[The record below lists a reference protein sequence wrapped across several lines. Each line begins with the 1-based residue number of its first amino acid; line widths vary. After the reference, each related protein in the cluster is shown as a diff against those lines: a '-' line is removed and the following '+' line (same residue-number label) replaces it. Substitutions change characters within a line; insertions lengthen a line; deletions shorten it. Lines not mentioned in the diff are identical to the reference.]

1 MARTIAV
8 AVFAM
13 LITSAFFMATV
24 ACVVIPAALVV
35 APMFG
40 YVIVASPQQI
50 GAIMLITALLDR
62 YVPKYG
68 ATWIR
73 KARGKVDP

>member
-8 AVFAM
+8 AAFAM
-13 LITSAFFMATV
+13 LITSAFFMANV
-24 ACVVIPAALVV
+24 ACLAIPAALVV
-35 APMFG
+35 APIFG
-40 YVIVASPQQI
+40 YAIVASPQKI
-50 GAIMLITALLDR
+50 GAIMLVAVLLNR

-68 ATWIR
+68 ASWIR